1 VPPDRFAIMAAP
13 EEPGK
18 EDLKMSLRIMPVTAV
33 VLALVALSSAA
44 PAAPQQPKPTTQP
57 TTRPTTSPARALT
70 ADEMLSQMLRP
81 PPSAT
86 GERVLQA
93 PADPP
98 LLDKRSG
105 KGAVIPNA
113 PAVSVMREGTF
124 LVDRTGRLTKAAD
137 GTAEFSFES
146 DGRALRD
153 PPVVILPSLKLVAME
168 EAVKGANRDLR
179 FRISGMVTEYRG
191 RNYVLLE
198 KVLVVPEVTQQF

>member
-1 VPPDRFAIMAAP
+1 MRLRAMVLTAA
-13 EEPGK
+13 
-18 EDLKMSLRIMPVTAV
+18 LA
-33 VLALVALSSAA
+33 ALVAAAVPDA
-44 PAAPQQPKPTTQP
+44 PAAPGQPRPATQP
-57 TTRPTTSPARALT
+57 ATRPATNPSRSLT

-81 PPSAT
+81 PPSAS

-98 LLDKRSG
+98 LRDKTSG
-105 KGAVIPNA
+105 RDAVAPNA
-113 PAVSVMREGTF
+113 PAVTVMREGTF
-124 LVDRTGRLTKAAD
+124 LVDRTGRLTRTRD
-137 GTAEFSFES
+137 GAAEFSFDA

-168 EAVKGANRDLR
+168 EAQRAADRDLR

-198 KVLVVPEVTQQF
+198 KVVVMPEVTQQL